1 MHDSLALGIDLGTS
15 GVRIAVLNEQRELV
29 YTDSTSYERGLAD
42 PDDWLKSCIQLIKGI
57 PKPFRCKLRG
67 VAVDGTSGTLLAC
80 DPEGTPLGKALPY
93 HVACPEQLKQVR
105 ELVEPGQPAS
115 SASGSLARALR
126 LLHQHSQPLIL
137 RHQADWIAGWL
148 MDDWRFGEEGNNL
161 RLGWSLTDQRWPNAF
176 EPAAWREALPEIRA
190 SGSRLG
196 FMDGAR
202 SKQLGLPED
211 LLVIAGTTDAN
222 AAVLTADAADD
233 EGITVLGSTLV
244 LKRFTN
250 IPLRTGAG
258 TSSHRVGGRWLAGGA
273 SNSGGAVLRECFPGI
288 DLEELS
294 RQIDPDQESGLKL
307 LPLSGKGERFP
318 VDDPDLEPI
327 LTPRPVSDALYLH
340 GLLEGL
346 SHIERHGWT
355 RLTEL
360 GAPAPKRLVTLGG
373 GAGNPQWRR
382 LRQRLLGI
390 PIRSCYSPPAAG
402 VARLALT
409 ALQQQHDQISH
420 SGRESTELP

>member
-1 MHDSLALGIDLGTS
+1 MQDSLALGIDLGTS
-15 GVRIAVLNEQRELV
+15 GVRVAVLNQQRELL
-29 YTDSTSYERGLAD
+29 YTDSTGYRRSLAD
-42 PDDWLKSCIQLIKGI
+42 PDDWLRSCVQLITAI
-57 PKPFRCKLRG
+57 PKPFRCRLG
-67 VAVDGTSGTLLAC
+67 AVAVDGTSGTLLAC
-80 DPEGTPLGKALPY
+80 DSEGTPLGKALPY
-93 HVACPEQLKQVR
+93 KVTCPEQLDQVL
-105 ELVEPGQPAS
+105 ELVQAGQPAA

-137 RHQADWIAGWL
+137 RHQADWITGWL
-148 MDDWRFGEEGNNL
+148 LDDWRFGEEGNNL
-161 RLGWSLTDQRWPNAF
+161 RLGWSLTDQRWPHAF
-176 EPAAWREALPEIRA
+176 DQEAWRAALPEIQA

-196 FMDGAR
+196 TIDSAR
-202 SKQLGLPED
+202 ATQLELPED

-250 IPLRTGAG
+250 VPLRPGAG
-258 TSSHRVGGRWLAGGA
+258 TSSHRVGGRWLGGGA

-288 DLEELS
+288 DLNELS

>member
-15 GVRIAVLNEQRELV
+15 GVRVAVLNEQRDLL
-29 YTDSTSYERGLAD
+29 YTDSTGYDQGLAN
-42 PDDWLKSCIQLIKGI
+42 PEDWLTSCSQLIRAI
-57 PKPFRCKLRG
+57 PKPFRSQLRAL
-67 VAVDGTSGTLLAC
+67 AVDGTSGTLLAC
-80 DPEGTPLGKALPY
+80 DPEGTPLGRALPY
-93 HVACPEQLKQVR
+93 NVACPEHLDQVR
-105 ELVEPGQPAS
+105 ALVQAGQPAS

-126 LLHQHSQPLIL
+126 LLNQHSQPLIL
-137 RHQADWIAGWL
+137 RHQADWITGWL
-148 MDDWRFGEEGNNL
+148 LADWRFGEEGNNL
-161 RLGWSLTDQRWPNAF
+161 RLGWSLTDQRWPHAF
-176 EPAAWREALPEIRA
+176 EQEAWREALPEIRA

-196 FMDGAR
+196 IMDAAR
-202 SKQLGLPED
+202 AKQLGLPED

-250 IPLRTGAG
+250 VPLRDGAG

-288 DLEELS
+288 DLDELS

-318 VDDPDLEPI
+318 VDDPDLAPI

-346 SHIERHGWT
+346 CQIERQGWA

-373 GAGNPQWRR
+373 GARNPQWRR
-382 LRQRLLGI
+382 LRQRLIGV
-390 PIRSCYSPPAAG
+390 PIRSCDSPPAAG

-409 ALQQQHDQISH
+409 ALQQQRDQISH